1 MNIQKE
7 WVNLR
12 SAFEAVVKLL
22 ELNML
27 ESIIFSRIKG
37 NFSSKIKEKYKSIQF
52 TTQEQSKATPKFP
65 NVYVYLMPG
74 TETGLTLERTVFEEG
89 LFTFQIRV
97 TNNSGQTA
105 VQEITNELIRLMKRM
120 SFEIVGTPVY
130 ENDSDTQWSVSRYRR
145 TIGRNDVL

>member
-1 MNIQKE
+1 M
-7 WVNLR
+7 
-12 SAFEAVVKLL
+12 L

-27 ESIIFSRIKG
+27 ESIIFSRLKG
-37 NFSSKIKEKYKSIQF
+37 EFSQKIKSKYPDLNF
-52 TTQEQSKATPKFP
+52 TTQEESKSKPKFP

-97 TNNSGQTA
+97 TNNTGQTA
-105 VQEITNELIRLMKRM
+105 VQEITNEIIKRMKKM
-120 SFEIVGTPVY
+120 SFEIIATPVY
-130 ENDSDTQWSVSRYRR
+130 ENDSDTQWSVMRFRR